1 MSPQQDTRN
10 WTLFF
15 LDNLPINGLSDVI
28 GIISDTV
35 FRKIV
40 KDSRIV
46 TPETF
51 NQHFRIILR
60 KCQESISGKLTLLL
74 ETVIA

>member
-1 MSPQQDTRN
+1 MSPQKDTGN
-10 WTLFF
+10 WTLLF

-51 NQHFRIILR
+51 NQTF
-60 KCQESISGKLTLLL
+60 
-74 ETVIA
+74 

>member
-1 MSPQQDTRN
+1 MFLYKNRITKIENSRYKKIHFNKKDTIN
-10 WTLFF
+10 WTLWQTNE
-15 LDNLPINGLSDVI
+15 NLPINGLSDVI

-40 KDSRIV
+40 KLSRIV

-51 NQHFRIILR
+51 NQTF
-60 KCQESISGKLTLLL
+60 
-74 ETVIA
+74 

>member
-1 MSPQQDTRN
+1 MFLYKNRITKIENSRFYKISVQQDTIN
-10 WTLFF
+10 WTVLQTN
-15 LDNLPINGLSDVI
+15 DNLPINGLSDVI

-51 NQHFRIILR
+51 TTSFITDIL
-60 KCQESISGKLTLLL
+60 
-74 ETVIA
+74 